1 MKKIT
6 TEQLRAMENCEGLVL
21 QGCGGDIREWID
33 GINGILREQ
42 GILQDEKP
50 LDDVF
55 VFEHDG
61 LTNLLFKFNNH
72 KLDIGKL
79 AIWRIQ
85 TREQFGSMW
94 LSDYMEN
101 RLGGVICN
109 KQAKPECALIG
120 EDGNIFNLICIAS
133 RTLRENGMDEQA
145 NQMQKRITGGDC
157 HSYEEAL
164 QIILDYVEIT
174 STTEQEEG
182 MYMSFS

>member
-6 TEQLRAMENCEGLVL
+6 TEELRAMENCEGLVL
-21 QGCGGDIREWID
+21 QGCGGDVREWID

-85 TREQFGSMW
+85 TREQFGGTW
-94 LSDYMEN
+94 LSDYVEN
-101 RLGGVICN
+101 RLGGFTS
-109 KQAKPECALIG
+109 QQRAKPDCPIIG
-120 EDGNIFNLICIAS
+120 ENGNIFSLIGIAS
-133 RTLRENGMDEQA
+133 KTLRENGMEEQA
-145 NQMQKRITGGDC
+145 EQMQKRITGGDC

-164 QIILDYVEIT
+164 TIIADYVNIT
-174 STTEQEEG
+174 SSEPEEG
-182 MYMSFS
+182 MEMNFG

>member
-6 TEQLRAMENCEGLVL
+6 TEELRAMENCEGLVL

-33 GINGILREQ
+33 GINGIFREQ
-42 GILQDEKP
+42 GILQDEKT
-50 LDDVF
+50 LDDVS
-55 VFEHDG
+55 VFEHEG

-85 TREQFGSMW
+85 TREQFGGMW
-94 LSDYMEN
+94 LSDYIEN
-101 RLGGVICN
+101 RLGGVMCN

-120 EDGNIFNLICIAS
+120 EDGNIFNLMGLAS
-133 RTLRENGMDEQA
+133 QTLRECGRKEQA
-145 NQMQKRITGGDC
+145 EEMCKRITAGDC

-164 QIILDYVEIT
+164 SIISDYVNIT
-174 STTEQEEG
+174 SVEQEEG
-182 MYMSFS
+182 MNMSFS